1 MDLRGKLLV
10 AAPALV
16 EPHFWRTVVL
26 VAEHGTEGAMG
37 IILNRPSEATVADAI
52 PGLAHL
58 VEDAAVVHVG
68 GPVQPEAVTVL
79 AEFEEPEEAASI
91 VVGNVGFLPGDGDLD
106 LLAGVTGRTRVFA
119 GYAGWSEQQLESELA
134 EDDCIVADPIPEDVY
149 SAAREQLWSEV
160 LRRKGG
166 AFALVAT
173 IPPDPSLN

>member
-10 AAPALV
+10 ASPTLV

-37 IILNRPSEATVADAI
+37 VILNRPSEATVAEAI
-52 PGLAHL
+52 PGLADIVQDGAL
-58 VEDAAVVHVG
+58 VHVG

-79 AEFEEPEEAASI
+79 AEFEDPEEAASI
-91 VVGNVGFLPGDGDLD
+91 VVGNVGFLPGDGDLQ
-106 LLAGVTGRTRVFA
+106 LLAGVTGRKRVFA

-134 EDDCIVADPIPEDVY
+134 EDAWIVADPIPEDVF
-149 SAAREQLWSEV
+149 SDAREQLWNEV

-166 AFALVAT
+166 PFALVAT